1 MNLTKLA
8 LKRPVS
14 VILIILSLAVFGL
27 GSIPGFKMQLT
38 PDMDMP
44 MLIVMTTYPGAD
56 PESVDELVTKVVED
70 SGSTLS
76 GIDSVTSQS
85 SENLSMVMFTY
96 EYGVDIDE
104 CYADLR
110 TALDT
115 ASLQLPED
123 ASSPVVI
130 ELNMSQSADMI
141 LSARAQGEQD
151 LRKTLEDTFIPDLE
165 SITNVA
171 QVDVSGGSQEYI
183 RVLLKEDM
191 LKQYGLNMAAVAN
204 YLSAADFTVPAG
216 SVKQGSQDISVSAA
230 MEFNTVQKL
239 EQVPI
244 ITAAGSVV
252 HLSDVAE
259 VSRAQEK
266 ADSISKSDGMEN
278 ISISIQKK
286 QSASVVQVT
295 QKIEKLIAEYSEK
308 NPGIEIS
315 VEYNSSDIITS
326 SLWSVGK
333 TLIAG
338 VLISMAVLFIFF
350 GDFKASLIVGSSMPI
365 SLLATLILMSMMG
378 YSMNIVTMGSLVIA
392 IGMIVDNSIVVIESC
407 FRARDT
413 HEDYKEAALRGTRA
427 VTMSII
433 ASTITTIVVYL
444 PLATVDDLAGQMFGQ
459 LGFTIVFAMLASLI
473 SAMTLVPLFYS
484 LFRPTE
490 KKEIPANRIVDKTT
504 RVYRKILRKVLH
516 RKLVVVGVTLALV
529 AVAGLMLTQ
538 VNMEL
543 MPASDEGIVEVS
555 ASFRPGTTLEDKE
568 SAMEK
573 LEALAKAEPDVAS
586 YSVSIESG
594 SSASLRA
601 YLKSDRELSTADV
614 IEKWNRETRDYTGME
629 LDIASGGSSMGSGM
643 MSSSTTEIDLQGADM
658 EILKKAARKAQEAME
673 QVDGVIKVTSSAQDT
688 STAAKLEI
696 DPLMSMH
703 YGMTP
708 VQVAGSIR
716 NILSGT
722 DVLTV
727 TKDGTEYEVKL
738 EYPEGLYDSMNSL
751 MDATLTNNQGIQ
763 VPVREI
769 AQVVYT
775 DAPQTIMKVDGKY
788 QISLTAA
795 TTQEARF
802 TAQKTLLQTVGA
814 LTLPAGVEVAE
825 DMVTEIMNEEF
836 GVLYQSILIAVFLV
850 FLVMA
855 MQFESPRFSFMVMM
869 CIPFSLVGSVFLLYI
884 AGITISMVS
893 LMGFLMLAGIVVNN
907 GILYVDTVNQLRQ
920 EIPLED
926 ALIDAGAIRLRPIL
940 MTTLTTIL
948 SMLPMGLGIGRNSE
962 MMQGMALVIIGGLV
976 ASTLLTLLLMPTIYL
991 IIDKKKPKRLQ
1002 AENKTQ

>member
-259 VSRAQEK
+259 VSMAQEK

-295 QKIEKLIAEYSEK
+295 QKIEKLIAEYSGK

-413 HEDYKEAALRGTRA
+413 HEDYKEAALRGTKA

-484 LFRPTE
+484 LFKPTE

-629 LDIASGGSSMGSGM
+629 LDIASGGSS
-643 MSSSTTEIDLQGADM
+643 L
-658 EILKKAARKAQEAME
+658 
-673 QVDGVIKVTSSAQDT
+673 
-688 STAAKLEI
+688 
-696 DPLMSMH
+696 
-703 YGMTP
+703 
-708 VQVAGSIR
+708 
-716 NILSGT
+716 
-722 DVLTV
+722 
-727 TKDGTEYEVKL
+727 
-738 EYPEGLYDSMNSL
+738 
-751 MDATLTNNQGIQ
+751 
-763 VPVREI
+763 
-769 AQVVYT
+769 
-775 DAPQTIMKVDGKY
+775 
-788 QISLTAA
+788 
-795 TTQEARF
+795 
-802 TAQKTLLQTVGA
+802 
-814 LTLPAGVEVAE
+814 
-825 DMVTEIMNEEF
+825 
-836 GVLYQSILIAVFLV
+836 
-850 FLVMA
+850 
-855 MQFESPRFSFMVMM
+855 
-869 CIPFSLVGSVFLLYI
+869 
-884 AGITISMVS
+884 
-893 LMGFLMLAGIVVNN
+893 
-907 GILYVDTVNQLRQ
+907 
-920 EIPLED
+920 
-926 ALIDAGAIRLRPIL
+926 
-940 MTTLTTIL
+940 
-948 SMLPMGLGIGRNSE
+948 
-962 MMQGMALVIIGGLV
+962 
-976 ASTLLTLLLMPTIYL
+976 
-991 IIDKKKPKRLQ
+991 
-1002 AENKTQ
+1002 

>member
-56 PESVDELVTKVVED
+56 PESVDVLVTKVVED

-85 SENLSMVMFTY
+85 SENVSMVMFTY

-115 ASLQLPED
+115 ASLRLPED

-141 LSARAQGEQD
+141 LSVRAQGEQD
-151 LRKTLEDTFIPDLE
+151 LRKILEDTFVPDLE

-171 QVDVSGGSQEYI
+171 QVDVSGGSKDYI

-259 VSRAQEK
+259 VSMEREK

-295 QKIEKLIAEYSEK
+295 KKIEKLIAEYSEK

-315 VEYNSSDIITS
+315 VEYNSSSIITS

-338 VLISMAVLFIFF
+338 VLISMAVLFLFF

-407 FRARDT
+407 FRAKD
-413 HEDYKEAALRGTRA
+413 EQADYKEAALRGTKA

-484 LFRPTE
+484 LFKPKE
-490 KKEIPANRIVDKTT
+490 KKDIPANKIVDKTI
-504 RVYRKILRKVLH
+504 RVYRKLLRKVLH
-516 RKLVVVGVTLALV
+516 RKQVVAGVTLALV
-529 AVAGLMLTQ
+529 AAAGLMLTQ
-538 VNMEL
+538 INMEL
-543 MPASDEGIVEVS
+543 MPASDEGIVQIS
-555 ASFRPGTTLEDKE
+555 ASFRPGTTLEAKE

-573 LEALAKAEPDVAS
+573 LEELAKAEPDVAS

-601 YLKSDRELSTADV
+601 YLKSERELSTADV
-614 IEKWNRETRDYTGME
+614 IEKWNKETRDYTGME
-629 LDIASGGSSMGSGM
+629 LEIASGGSSMGSGM
-643 MSSSTTEIDLQGADM
+643 MSSATTEIDLQGSDM
-658 EILKKAARKAQEAME
+658 EILKKAARQAQEAME
-673 QVDGVIKVTSSAQDT
+673 QVDGVIKVSSSAQDT

-722 DVLTV
+722 NVLTV

-802 TAQKTLLQTVGA
+802 TAQKNLLQTVGA

-869 CIPFSLVGSVFLLYI
+869 CIPFSLVGSVFLLFF

-907 GILYVDTVNQLRQ
+907 GILYVDTVNQLRK
-920 EIPLED
+920 ERPLED

-948 SMLPMGLGIGRNSE
+948 SMLPLGLGIGRNSE

-991 IIDKKKPKRLQ
+991 IIDKKKRRLKVS
-1002 AENKTQ
+1002 E

>member
-141 LSARAQGEQD
+141 LSVRAQGEQD

-183 RVLLKEDM
+183 RILLKEDM
-191 LKQYGLNMAAVAN
+191 LKQYGLNMGAVAN

-259 VSRAQEK
+259 VSMAQEK

-295 QKIEKLIAEYSEK
+295 QKIEKLIADYSEK

-315 VEYNSSDIITS
+315 VEYNSSNIITS

-338 VLISMAVLFIFF
+338 VLISMAVLFLFF

-407 FRARDT
+407 FRAKDT

-484 LFRPTE
+484 LFKPRE
-490 KKEIPANRIVDKTT
+490 KKEIPANKIVDKTI

-543 MPASDEGIVEVS
+543 MPASDEGIVEIS
-555 ASFRPGTTLEDKE
+555 ASFRPGTTLEAKE

-601 YLKSDRELSTADV
+601 YLKSEREMSTADV
-614 IEKWNRETRDYTGME
+614 IEKWNKETRDYTGME

-658 EILKKAARKAQEAME
+658 EVLKKAALQAQEAME

-727 TKDGTEYEVKL
+727 TRDGTEYEVKL

-802 TAQKTLLQTVGA
+802 TAQKTLMQTVGT

-836 GVLYQSILIAVFLV
+836 AVLYRSILIAVFLV

-869 CIPFSLVGSVFLLYI
+869 CIPFSLVGSIFLLFM

-907 GILYVDTVNQLRQ
+907 GILYVDTVNQLRL

-948 SMLPMGLGIGRNSE
+948 SMLPLGLGIGKNSE

-991 IIDKKKPKRLQ
+991 IIDKKKRRIKVNDG
-1002 AENKTQ
+1002 EE

>member
-151 LRKTLEDTFIPDLE
+151 LRKTLEDTFIPALE

-259 VSRAQEK
+259 VSMAQEK

-413 HEDYKEAALRGTRA
+413 HEDYKEAALWGTKA

-484 LFRPTE
+484 LFKPTE

-643 MSSSTTEIDLQGADM
+643 MSSSTTEIDLQSADM

>member
-141 LSARAQGEQD
+141 LSVRAQGEQD

-183 RVLLKEDM
+183 RILLKEDM

-259 VSRAQEK
+259 VSMAQEK

-295 QKIEKLIAEYSEK
+295 QKIEKLIADYSEK

-315 VEYNSSDIITS
+315 VEYNSSNIITS

-338 VLISMAVLFIFF
+338 VLISMAVLFLFF

-407 FRARDT
+407 FRAKDT

-444 PLATVDDLAGQMFGQ
+444 PLATVDDLAGQLFGQ

-484 LFRPTE
+484 LFRPRE
-490 KKEIPANRIVDKTT
+490 KKEIPANKIVDKTI
-504 RVYRKILRKVLH
+504 RIYRKILRKVLH

-543 MPASDEGIVEVS
+543 MPAADEGIVEIS
-555 ASFRPGTTLEDKE
+555 ASFRPGTTLEAKE

-601 YLKSDRELSTADV
+601 YLKSEREMSTADV
-614 IEKWNRETRDYTGME
+614 VEKWNKETRDYTGME
-629 LDIASGGSSMGSGM
+629 LEIASGGSSMGSGM
-643 MSSSTTEIDLQGADM
+643 MSSATTEIDLQGADM
-658 EILKKAARKAQEAME
+658 DVLKKAALQAQEAME

-727 TKDGTEYEVKL
+727 TRDGTEYEVKL

-802 TAQKTLLQTVGA
+802 TAQKSLMQTVGA
-814 LTLPAGVEVAE
+814 LALPAGVEVAE

-836 GVLYQSILIAVFLV
+836 SVLYRSILIAVFLV

-869 CIPFSLVGSVFLLYI
+869 CIPFSLVGSIFLLFM

-907 GILYVDTVNQLRQ
+907 GILYVDTVNQLRL

-948 SMLPMGLGIGRNSE
+948 SMLPLGLGIGKNSE

-991 IIDKKKPKRLQ
+991 IIDKKKRRIKVNDG
-1002 AENKTQ
+1002 EE

>member
-259 VSRAQEK
+259 VSMAQEK

-333 TLIAG
+333 
-338 VLISMAVLFIFF
+338 
-350 GDFKASLIVGSSMPI
+350 
-365 SLLATLILMSMMG
+365 
-378 YSMNIVTMGSLVIA
+378 
-392 IGMIVDNSIVVIESC
+392 
-407 FRARDT
+407 
-413 HEDYKEAALRGTRA
+413 H
-427 VTMSII
+427 
-433 ASTITTIVVYL
+433 
-444 PLATVDDLAGQMFGQ
+444 
-459 LGFTIVFAMLASLI
+459 
-473 SAMTLVPLFYS
+473 
-484 LFRPTE
+484 
-490 KKEIPANRIVDKTT
+490 
-504 RVYRKILRKVLH
+504 
-516 RKLVVVGVTLALV
+516 
-529 AVAGLMLTQ
+529 
-538 VNMEL
+538 
-543 MPASDEGIVEVS
+543 
-555 ASFRPGTTLEDKE
+555 
-568 SAMEK
+568 
-573 LEALAKAEPDVAS
+573 
-586 YSVSIESG
+586 
-594 SSASLRA
+594 
-601 YLKSDRELSTADV
+601 
-614 IEKWNRETRDYTGME
+614 
-629 LDIASGGSSMGSGM
+629 
-643 MSSSTTEIDLQGADM
+643 
-658 EILKKAARKAQEAME
+658 
-673 QVDGVIKVTSSAQDT
+673 
-688 STAAKLEI
+688 
-696 DPLMSMH
+696 
-703 YGMTP
+703 
-708 VQVAGSIR
+708 
-716 NILSGT
+716 
-722 DVLTV
+722 
-727 TKDGTEYEVKL
+727 
-738 EYPEGLYDSMNSL
+738 
-751 MDATLTNNQGIQ
+751 
-763 VPVREI
+763 
-769 AQVVYT
+769 
-775 DAPQTIMKVDGKY
+775 
-788 QISLTAA
+788 
-795 TTQEARF
+795 
-802 TAQKTLLQTVGA
+802 
-814 LTLPAGVEVAE
+814 
-825 DMVTEIMNEEF
+825 
-836 GVLYQSILIAVFLV
+836 
-850 FLVMA
+850 
-855 MQFESPRFSFMVMM
+855 
-869 CIPFSLVGSVFLLYI
+869 
-884 AGITISMVS
+884 
-893 LMGFLMLAGIVVNN
+893 
-907 GILYVDTVNQLRQ
+907 
-920 EIPLED
+920 
-926 ALIDAGAIRLRPIL
+926 
-940 MTTLTTIL
+940 
-948 SMLPMGLGIGRNSE
+948 
-962 MMQGMALVIIGGLV
+962 
-976 ASTLLTLLLMPTIYL
+976 
-991 IIDKKKPKRLQ
+991 
-1002 AENKTQ
+1002 

>member
-85 SENLSMVMFTY
+85 SENLSMVMFSY

-141 LSARAQGEQD
+141 LSVRAQGEQD

-183 RVLLKEDM
+183 RILLKEDM

-259 VSRAQEK
+259 VSMAQEK

-295 QKIEKLIAEYSEK
+295 QKIEKLIADYSEK

-315 VEYNSSDIITS
+315 VEYNSSNIITS

-338 VLISMAVLFIFF
+338 VLISMAVLFLFF

-407 FRARDT
+407 FRAKDT

-444 PLATVDDLAGQMFGQ
+444 PLATVDDLAGQLFGQ

-484 LFRPTE
+484 LFKPRE
-490 KKEIPANRIVDKTT
+490 KKEIPANKIVDKTI

-543 MPASDEGIVEVS
+543 MPAADEGIVEIS
-555 ASFRPGTTLEDKE
+555 ASFRPGTTLEAKE

-601 YLKSDRELSTADV
+601 YLKSEREMSTADV
-614 IEKWNRETRDYTGME
+614 VEKWNKETRDYTGME
-629 LDIASGGSSMGSGM
+629 LEIASGGSSMGSGM
-643 MSSSTTEIDLQGADM
+643 MSSATTEIDLQGADM
-658 EILKKAARKAQEAME
+658 EVLKKAALQAQEAME

-727 TKDGTEYEVKL
+727 TRDGTEYEVKL

-802 TAQKTLLQTVGA
+802 TAQKTLMQTVGSLA
-814 LTLPAGVEVAE
+814 LPAGVEVAE

-836 GVLYQSILIAVFLV
+836 SVLYRSILIAVFLV

-869 CIPFSLVGSVFLLYI
+869 CIPFSLVGSIFLLFM

-893 LMGFLMLAGIVVNN
+893 LMGFLMLVGIVVNN
-907 GILYVDTVNQLRQ
+907 GILYVDTVNQLRL

-948 SMLPMGLGIGRNSE
+948 SMLPLGLGIGKNSE

-991 IIDKKKPKRLQ
+991 IIDKKKRRIKVNDG
-1002 AENKTQ
+1002 EE

>member
-141 LSARAQGEQD
+141 LSVRAQGEQD

-183 RVLLKEDM
+183 RILLKEDM

-259 VSRAQEK
+259 VSMAQEK

-295 QKIEKLIAEYSEK
+295 QKIEKLIADYSEK

-315 VEYNSSDIITS
+315 VEYNSSNIITS

-338 VLISMAVLFIFF
+338 VLISMAVLFLFF

-407 FRARDT
+407 FRAKDT

-484 LFRPTE
+484 LFKPRE
-490 KKEIPANRIVDKTT
+490 KKEIPANKIVDKTI

-543 MPASDEGIVEVS
+543 MPASDEGIVEIS
-555 ASFRPGTTLEDKE
+555 ASFRPGTTLEAKE

-601 YLKSDRELSTADV
+601 YLKSEREMSTADV
-614 IEKWNRETRDYTGME
+614 IEKWNKETRDYTGME

-658 EILKKAARKAQEAME
+658 EVMKKAALQAQEAME

-802 TAQKTLLQTVGA
+802 TAQKTLMQTVGT

-836 GVLYQSILIAVFLV
+836 AVLYRSILIAVFLV

-869 CIPFSLVGSVFLLYI
+869 CIPFSLVGSIFLLFM

-907 GILYVDTVNQLRQ
+907 GILYVDTVNQLRL

-948 SMLPMGLGIGRNSE
+948 SMLPLGLGIGKNSE

-991 IIDKKKPKRLQ
+991 IIDKKKRRIKVNDG
-1002 AENKTQ
+1002 EE

>member
-1 MNLTKLA
+1 MSLTKLA

-14 VILIILSLAVFGL
+14 VILIILALAVFGL
-27 GSIPGFKMQLT
+27 SSIPGFKMQLT

-70 SGSTLS
+70 SGSTLN

-85 SENLSMVMFTY
+85 AENVSMVMFSY

-123 ASSPVVI
+123 ASTPVVI

-141 LSARAQGEQD
+141 LNVRAEGELD
-151 LRKTLEDTFIPDLE
+151 LKKTLEDTLIPDME
-165 SITNVA
+165 SITDVA
-171 QVDVSGGSQEYI
+171 QVDVSGGTQDYI
-183 RVLLKEDM
+183 RVLLREDM

-204 YLSAADFTVPAG
+204 YLGAVDFTIPAG
-216 SVKQGSQDISVSAA
+216 SVKQGNQDISVSAA
-230 MEFNTVQKL
+230 MEFNTVQRL
-239 EQVPI
+239 EQVPV
-244 ITAAGSVV
+244 ITASGSVV
-252 HLSDVAE
+252 YLSDIAE
-259 VSRAQEK
+259 VSMAKEK
-266 ADSISKSDGMEN
+266 PDTISKSDGRET

-295 QKIEKLIAEYSEK
+295 QKIIKLIDSYMEK
-308 NPGIEIS
+308 NPGIDIS
-315 VEYNSSDIITS
+315 IEYNSSDIITS

-350 GDFKASLIVGSSMPI
+350 GDFKASLIVGSSMPVSI
-365 SLLATLILMSMMG
+365 LATLILMSMMG

-407 FRARDT
+407 FRWKDS
-413 HEDYKEAALRGTRA
+413 EESYWDAAFKGTKT

-444 PLATVDDLAGQMFGQ
+444 PLATVDDLAGQLFGQ
-459 LGFTIVFAMLASLI
+459 LGFTIVFAMVSSLI
-473 SAMTLVPLFYS
+473 SAMTLVPLFYL
-484 LFRPTE
+484 LFKPKE
-490 KKEIPANRIVDKTT
+490 KKNIPANRVLEKITH
-504 RVYRKILRKVLH
+504 VYKGFLRKLLHKKWLVLGVTAA
-516 RKLVVVGVTLALV
+516 LVV
-529 AVAGLMLTQ
+529 VAGLMMTR

-543 MPASDEGIVEVS
+543 MPASDEGIVAVS
-555 ASFRPGTTLEDKE
+555 VSFRPGTTLEAKE
-568 SAMEK
+568 AAMEK
-573 LEALAKAEPDVAS
+573 MEALAKAEPDVRS

-594 SSASLRA
+594 STASMRA
-601 YLKSDRELSTADV
+601 YLKSDRKLTTADV
-614 IEKWNRETRDYTGME
+614 IEKWNRDTRDYTDME
-629 LDIASGGSSMGSGM
+629 LEISSSGSSMGSGM
-643 MSSSTTEIDLQGADM
+643 MSSSTTEIDLRGADM
-658 EILKKAARKAQEAME
+658 QALKSAALQAQEAME
-673 QVDGVIKVTSSAQDT
+673 KVNGVIKVSSSAQDT

-696 DPLMSMH
+696 DPMMAMH

-708 VQVAGSIR
+708 MQVAGSVR

-722 DVLTV
+722 NVLTV
-727 TKDGTEYEVKL
+727 TNNGTEYDVKL

-763 VPVREI
+763 VPIREI

-775 DAPQTIMKVDGKY
+775 DAPQTIMKVDGLY

-795 TTQEARF
+795 TTQEAQF
-802 TAQKTLLQTVGA
+802 TAQKA
-814 LTLPAGVEVAE
+814 LNSVVRELSYPAGVEVAQ
-825 DMVTEIMNEEF
+825 DMMTEIMNEEF
-836 GVLYQSILIAVFLV
+836 GVLYRSILIAIFLV

-869 CIPFSLVGSVFLLYI
+869 CIPFSLVGSIFLLFI
-884 AGITISMVS
+884 VGATISMVS
-893 LMGFLMLAGIVVNN
+893 LMGFLMLVGIVVNN
-907 GILYVDTVNQLRQ
+907 GILYVDTVNQLK
-920 EIPLED
+920 EEMPLED

-948 SMLPMGLGIGRNSE
+948 SMVPMGLGLGSNGA

-991 IIDKKKPKRLQ
+991 LIHKKKRRKLHVD
-1002 AENKTQ
+1002 EE

>member
-56 PESVDELVTKVVED
+56 PESVDVLVTKVVED

-85 SENLSMVMFTY
+85 SENVSMVMFTY

-115 ASLQLPED
+115 ASLRLPED

-141 LSARAQGEQD
+141 LSVRAQGEQD
-151 LRKTLEDTFIPDLE
+151 LRKILEDTFVPDLE

-171 QVDVSGGSQEYI
+171 QVDVSGGSKDYI

-259 VSRAQEK
+259 VSMEREK

-295 QKIEKLIAEYSEK
+295 KKIEKLIAEYSEK

-315 VEYNSSDIITS
+315 VEYNSSSIITS

-338 VLISMAVLFIFF
+338 VLISMAVLFLFF

-407 FRARDT
+407 FRAKD
-413 HEDYKEAALRGTRA
+413 EQADYKEAALRGTKA

-484 LFRPTE
+484 LFKPKE
-490 KKEIPANRIVDKTT
+490 KKDIPANKIVDKTI
-504 RVYRKILRKVLH
+504 RVYRKLLRKVLH
-516 RKLVVVGVTLALV
+516 RKLVVAGVTLALV
-529 AVAGLMLTQ
+529 AAAGLMLTQ
-538 VNMEL
+538 INMEL
-543 MPASDEGIVEVS
+543 MPASDEGIVQIS
-555 ASFRPGTTLEDKE
+555 ASFRPGTTLEAKE

-573 LEALAKAEPDVAS
+573 LEELAKAEPDVAS

-601 YLKSDRELSTADV
+601 YLKSERELSTADV
-614 IEKWNRETRDYTGME
+614 IEKWNKETRDYTGME
-629 LDIASGGSSMGSGM
+629 LEIASGGSSMGSGM
-643 MSSSTTEIDLQGADM
+643 MSSATTEIDLQGSDM
-658 EILKKAARKAQEAME
+658 EILKKAARQAQEAME
-673 QVDGVIKVTSSAQDT
+673 QVDGVIKVSSSAQDT

-722 DVLTV
+722 NVLTV

-802 TAQKTLLQTVGA
+802 TAQKNLLQTVGA

-869 CIPFSLVGSVFLLYI
+869 CIPFSLVGSVFLLFF

-907 GILYVDTVNQLRQ
+907 GILYVDTVNQLRK
-920 EIPLED
+920 ERPLED

-948 SMLPMGLGIGRNSE
+948 SMLPLGLGIGRNSE

-991 IIDKKKPKRLQ
+991 IIDKKKRRLKVS
-1002 AENKTQ
+1002 E